1 MLKCLK
7 KSRLNLTILLSLHV
21 FMILV
26 FTGAIIGF
34 MFYATYK
41 MGISISMNA
50 HNMFF
55 MMALSSTIIGT
66 ILSLFLGRLP
76 LKPIRKLIAAM
87 EEVAHGNFS
96 VRLQLEGSSEY
107 GVLTKSFNKMV
118 EELASYEILR
128 ADFVNNFSHEFKT
141 PIVSLR
147 GFAKLLKNPA
157 LTTQERNEYLD
168 IIISEADRLS
178 SLATNTLNLSKVENL
193 GIQPARVS
201 FDLAEQIRRVVLML
215 ETKWDKKGIEPIVD
229 LEECVFY
236 GNEDL
241 LHQVWMNLLDN
252 AVKFSPEHSQVWISL
267 ESREN
272 RAIFR
277 VTDQGIG
284 MEEAVQKHIFDKF
297 YQADKS
303 HKMQGNGIGL
313 AIVKKVVELYDG
325 EIVCESASGKGTTFI
340 VSLPNA
346 QRNTL

>member
-1 MLKCLK
+1 MLKCFQ

-21 FMILV
+21 FIILGS
-26 FTGAIIGF
+26 TGGIIGL
-34 MFYATYK
+34 MFFVAYK

-66 ILSLFLGRLP
+66 ILSLILGRVP

-157 LTTQERNEYLD
+157 LTAEQRNEYLD

-178 SLATNTLNLSKVENL
+178 SLATNTLNLSKVENV
-193 GIQPARVS
+193 GIQPPRVS
-201 FDLAEQIRRVVLML
+201 FDLAEQIRRVVLMM
-215 ETKWDKKGIEPIVD
+215 ETKWEKKEIEPVVD
-229 LEECVFY
+229 LDECIFY
-236 GNEDL
+236 GNEDWL
-241 LHQVWMNLLDN
+241 QHVWMNLIDN
-252 AVKFSPEHSQVWISL
+252 AVKFSPEHSQVQIAL

-272 RAIFR
+272 RVVFR
-277 VTDQGIG
+277 ITDQGIG
-284 MEEAVQKHIFDKF
+284 MEANVQKHIFDKF

-313 AIVKKVVELYDG
+313 AIVKRVVELYEG
-325 EIVCESASGKGTTFI
+325 EIVCESACGKGTTFV
-340 VSLPNA
+340 VSLPNPPKS
-346 QRNTL
+346 